1 MTDWLNSRELA
12 QGFFPILE
20 NVLLSEEEI
29 TTTEDCRLEQL
40 YQIFES
46 RIEV

>member
-29 TTTEDCRLEQL
+29 TTTEGYRLEQL

>member
-1 MTDWLNSRELA
+1 MTNWLNSRELA

-20 NVLLSEEEI
+20 NVLLSEEEMAS
-29 TTTEDCRLEQL
+29 TEDYRLEQL